1 MVVSRLHPDIIY
13 NESTRVIPTDRGR
26 ESVIYTVFPK
36 QQANDLP
43 DDLPMAEWSFA
54 MGAPQY
60 QYATLYNIV
69 YLPIYLVTSKK
80 GQNDDDLHASDCVG
94 VVECKASEIVDLLD
108 EDEDVDTL
116 PFPLLFSFVDS
127 QYLEKKGWVPPPE
140 SAQTVPSQTSQTLP
154 PAPQVGDESVDD
166 VSIGDSVDLDGVV
179 EYYQSVPHFQ
189 TLAPLDEETAEEA
202 KQTRAKFKSGHHW
215 IETFFKSNHYDVP
228 SGQSIWDSLVQALFF
243 IGKVTNTHKL
253 RLLLSETVTET
264 DYQEQKDLYRVLAG
278 EKTTLTETKKQHD
291 ATLKILK
298 KRMQN
303 ISLSKTNIEDLVKQV
318 GKEEIKLA
326 TTMMQYKEVD
336 KQLKQGPGY
345 IHKIPDF
352 KSFREHLASES
363 CILEPWMLPILE
375 EALQI
380 KFIVFNEDAYMDK
393 ALHQVMNCAP
403 AAAASTSNRKG
414 EKGGGSASPAIIT
427 SPEYYM
433 LIISSQRKPIQ
444 PVIYKKRPLLRFVE
458 LPYDIKVLITN
469 KCMEHAGA
477 DYTTITDFIEFR
489 RNLGVTDD
497 VTMEVQTQIE
507 EEYAMAKLEGYDA
520 DVVFVFHETAA
531 DAAPGKGTGERIPT
545 DRILEFLELGKV
557 KHWRRMLDDKHT
569 DAPFTCRGKTWKSVF
584 HFLVACKFKTHPE
597 FASHFAATGQWG
609 QDVKLA
615 AQASDPKDKKLRPSN
630 VTMDIDFML
639 TEEEDR
645 QEALS
650 AKFQQNKMPQLVLLA
665 SRKTLLKRARHGKP
679 ALKDVLLMNLR
690 NHMVPTTTT
699 TTATTTRI

>member
-43 DDLPMAEWSFA
+43 DDFPVAEWSFA
-54 MGAPQY
+54 LGVPQY

-80 GQNDDDLHASDCVG
+80 GQNEEELHASDCVG

-108 EDEDVDTL
+108 EDEDFDTL
-116 PFPLLFSFVDS
+116 PFPLLYSFVDA
-127 QYLEKKGWVPPPE
+127 QYLEKKGWVPPPDP
-140 SAQTVPSQTSQTLP
+140 AQTPQTFPPPSTP
-154 PAPQVGDESVDD
+154 MAVVGDESMDD

-189 TLAPLDEETAEEA
+189 ILAPLDEETAEEA
-202 KQTRAKFKSGHHW
+202 KQTRAKFKTGRHW

-228 SGQSIWDSLVQALFF
+228 SAQSIWDSLVQALFF
-243 IGKVTNTHKL
+243 IGKVTNTLKL

-291 ATLKILK
+291 ATMKILK

-303 ISLSKTNIEDLVKQV
+303 ISLSKTNVEDLVKQV
-318 GKEEIKLA
+318 GEEEIKLA
-326 TTMMQYKEVD
+326 TTMLQYKEVD
-336 KQLKQGPGY
+336 RQLKQGPGY
-345 IHKIPDF
+345 MHKIPDF
-352 KSFREHLASES
+352 KTFREHLMSEN

-393 ALHQVMNCAP
+393 ALHQVMDCA
-403 AAAASTSNRKG
+403 TNGKR
-414 EKGGGSASPAIIT
+414 EKGGST
-427 SPEYYM
+427 FTPEYYM
-433 LIISSQRKPIQ
+433 LIISSQRKQIQ
-444 PVIYKKRPLLRFVE
+444 PVVYKKRPLLRFVE

-477 DYTTITDFIEFR
+477 DYTVIPDFIEFR

-497 VTMEVQTQIE
+497 VTMEVQNQIE

-520 DVVFVFHETAA
+520 DVVFVFHEMAA
-531 DAAPGKGTGERIPT
+531 DAGPGKGTGERIPT
-545 DRILEFLELGKV
+545 DRILEFLELGKI
-557 KHWRRMLDDKHT
+557 KHWRRMLDDKYT
-569 DAPFTCRGKTWKSVF
+569 DASFTCRGKTWKSVF

-665 SRKTLLKRARHGKP
+665 TRKTLLKHARHGKP
-679 ALKDVLLMNLR
+679 AMKDVLIMNLR
-690 NHMVPTTTT
+690 NHMVPTTS
-699 TTATTTRI
+699 I